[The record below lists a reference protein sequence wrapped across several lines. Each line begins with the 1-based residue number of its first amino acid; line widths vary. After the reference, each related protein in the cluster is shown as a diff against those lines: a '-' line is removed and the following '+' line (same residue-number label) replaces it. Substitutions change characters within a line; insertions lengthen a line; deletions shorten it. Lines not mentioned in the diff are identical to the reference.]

1 MSIHRFTDARRD
13 PRVRVPAMYSDVRAR
28 PKGARRYAWA
38 GHVYDI
44 SRSGMSFE
52 FDEGLKVGEAIE
64 VRLVL
69 PGLGRTPIRLSGRVV
84 RVELDDDEPGPVRM
98 AMSFATFHRD
108 ADSRRLEAY
117 LAAQGLRIAA

>member
-1 MSIHRFTDARRD
+1 MSIYRMTDTRRD
-13 PRVRVPAMYSDVRAR
+13 PRVTVSAMYSDVRAR
-28 PKGARRYAWA
+28 RKGARRYAWS

-52 FDEGLKVGEAIE
+52 FDEGLEVGTAIE

-69 PGLGRTPIRLSGRVV
+69 PGRGQKPIRLSGRIV

-98 AMSFATFHRD
+98 AMSFAAFRSESD
-108 ADSRRLEAY
+108 ARRLDGY
-117 LAAQGLRIAA
+117 LAAHGLRAAA